1 MEFDDFVDEWQ
12 RFKYSFVHN
21 LSYKL
26 AQDTDAAL
34 RACLNSYLGRADWT
48 VEELSRRC
56 VCAIAADG
64 SSETLYIDNTA
75 LAVFYPD
82 DFVVEN
88 NTVRLTRKYKILIDL
103 EKEDGY

>member
-34 RACLNSYLGRADWT
+34 RTCLNSYLGRADWT

-56 VCAIAADG
+56 CCVIPADN
-64 SSETLYIDNTA
+64 SSETCYIDGTA
-75 LAVFYPD
+75 LVVFYPAE
-82 DFVVEN
+82 FVVEN
-88 NTVRLTRKYKILIDL
+88 NIARLTRKYKVLIDS
-103 EKEDGY
+103 EKKSE